1 MPADEAASP
10 PISRSMNMMRTWI
23 FGVLAVALLTLAL
36 VGCAAEEPAA
46 PAYQATQPAS
56 GGSAVVVP
64 DLSANARTGEQVFNA
79 NCALCHGPNA
89 SGTGLGPPLVHKIYE
104 PGHHQDFSIQ
114 SAVRNGVPAHH
125 WQFGNMLPVPTVA
138 DEDIPNIICYIR
150 ELQRA
155 NGIIAPDATIA
166 AC

>member
-1 MPADEAASP
+1 MGRPCVTKLMKALRGWA
-10 PISRSMNMMRTWI
+10 
-23 FGVLAVALLTLAL
+23 FGSLAIALLAL
-36 VGCAAEEPAA
+36 VLAACSAEEP
-46 PAYQATQPAS
+46 PASSYSATQPATA
-56 GGSAVVVP
+56 AVAVTVP
-64 DLSANARTGEQVFNA
+64 DLSENAQVGERTFNA

-104 PGHHQDFSIQ
+104 PGHHQDFTIQ

-125 WQFGNMLPVPTVA
+125 WPFGNMPPVPAVA
-138 DEDIPNIICYIR
+138 EEDIPDIICYIR

-155 NGIIAPDATIA
+155 NGIIAPDANIA

>member
-1 MPADEAASP
+1 
-10 PISRSMNMMRTWI
+10 MMRAWMLS
-23 FGVLAVALLTLAL
+23 VLAVSLLALAL
-36 VGCAAEEPAA
+36 VGCSAEEPAA
-46 PAYQATQPAS
+46 PAYQDTQPAS
-56 GGSAVVVP
+56 GDSAVAVVVP

-155 NGIIAPDATIA
+155 NGIIPPDATIA

>member
-1 MPADEAASP
+1 MKTIRTYATGLIAA
-10 PISRSMNMMRTWI
+10 
-23 FGVLAVALLTLAL
+23 GLAALMVA
-36 VGCAAEEPAA
+36 GCSAEEPAPSGYGAA
-46 PAYQATQPAS
+46 PSTGS
-56 GGSAVVVP
+56 TSAVVIP
-64 DLSANARTGEQVFNA
+64 DLSQTARNGEQVFNA

-104 PGHHQDFSIQ
+104 PGHHQDFSFQ

-125 WQFGNMLPVPTVA
+125 WQFGNMAPVPTVT
-138 DEDIPNIICYIR
+138 DEDIPKIICYIR

-155 NGIIAPDATIA
+155 NGIIEPGAEIA

>member
-1 MPADEAASP
+1 
-10 PISRSMNMMRTWI
+10 MMRTWAL
-23 FGVLAVALLTLAL
+23 GVLGLVLLTLAL
-36 VGCAAEEPAA
+36 VGCSAEEPAA
-46 PAYQATQPAS
+46 PAYQVTQPAS
-56 GGSAVVVP
+56 GASAVAVP

-104 PGHHQDFSIQ
+104 PGHHQDFAIQ

-138 DEDIPNIICYIR
+138 DEDIPSIICYIR

>member
-1 MPADEAASP
+1 
-10 PISRSMNMMRTWI
+10 MNTLRAFATGLI
-23 FGVLAVALLTLAL
+23 AVAIMAFALA
-36 VGCAAEEPAA
+36 GCSAEEPAA
-46 PAYQATQPAS
+46 PGYSAPQSS
-56 GGSAVVVP
+56 GDAPAVVVP
-64 DLSANARTGEQVFNA
+64 ALSDKARSGEQVFNA

-104 PGHHQDFSIQ
+104 PGHHQDFSFQ

-125 WQFGNMLPVPTVA
+125 WQFGNMPPVPTVT
-138 DEDIPNIICYIR
+138 DEDIPKIICYIR

-155 NGIIAPDATIA
+155 NGIIEPGAEIA

>member
-1 MPADEAASP
+1 MNAAQ
-10 PISRSMNMMRTWI
+10 RTV
-23 FGVLAVALLTLAL
+23 FAALATLLAALAI
-36 VGCAAEEPAA
+36 VGCSSEEPATGG
-46 PAYQATQPAS
+46 YQSVAS
-56 GGSAVVVP
+56 DTPLPAVVVP
-64 DLSANARTGEQVFNA
+64 SLSDNARAGERVFNA

-89 SGTGLGPPLVHKIYE
+89 SGTGLGPPLVHQIYE
-104 PGHHQDFSIQ
+104 PGHHQDFTIE

-125 WQFGNMLPVPTVA
+125 WQFGNMPAVPAVS

-155 NGIIAPDATIA
+155 NGIIAPDADIA

>member
-1 MPADEAASP
+1 MNRLGRWALVMLAA
-10 PISRSMNMMRTWI
+10 M
-23 FGVLAVALLTLAL
+23 LLMLAL
-36 VGCAAEEPAA
+36 AGCSAGEP
-46 PAYQATQPAS
+46 PVPSYSATQPAS
-56 GGSAVVVP
+56 DAVAVVVP
-64 DLSANARTGEQVFNA
+64 NLSANARAGEQVFNA
-79 NCALCHGPNA
+79 NCVLCHGPNA

-104 PGHHQDFSIQ
+104 PGHHQDFTIQ

-125 WQFGNMLPVPTVA
+125 WPFGNMPPVPAVS

-155 NGIIAPDATIA
+155 NGIIAPDADIA

>member
-1 MPADEAASP
+1 MLMNAA
-10 PISRSMNMMRTWI
+10 RRTV
-23 FGVLAVALLTLAL
+23 FGVLAVALLALAL
-36 VGCAAEEPAA
+36 AGCSAEEPPA
-46 PAYQATQPAS
+46 PSYSATQPVSDTA
-56 GGSAVVVP
+56 AVVVP
-64 DLSANARTGEQVFNA
+64 DLSSNARAGEQVFNA

-89 SGTGLGPPLVHKIYE
+89 SGTALGPPLVHKIYE
-104 PGHHQDFSIQ
+104 PGHHQDFTIQ

-125 WQFGNMLPVPTVA
+125 WPFGNMPPVPVVS

-155 NGIIAPDATIA
+155 NGIIAPDADIA

>member
-1 MPADEAASP
+1 
-10 PISRSMNMMRTWI
+10 MNTLRAWV
-23 FGVLAVALLTLAL
+23 FGGLAMALLALTLA
-36 VGCAAEEPAA
+36 GCSPGEPPA
-46 PAYQATQPAS
+46 PSYSATQPISDAV
-56 GGSAVVVP
+56 AVVVP
-64 DLSANARTGEQVFNA
+64 DLSANARAGEQVFNA

-104 PGHHQDFSIQ
+104 PGHHQDFTIQ

-125 WQFGNMLPVPTVA
+125 WPFGNMPPAPAVS

-155 NGIIAPDATIA
+155 NGIIAPDADIA

>member
-1 MPADEAASP
+1 MLRAWMFS
-10 PISRSMNMMRTWI
+10 
-23 FGVLAVALLTLAL
+23 VLAVSLLAL
-36 VGCAAEEPAA
+36 VLVGCSAEEPTP
-46 PAYQATQPAS
+46 PAYQASQPAS
-56 GGSAVVVP
+56 GDSAVAVVVP
-64 DLSANARTGEQVFNA
+64 DLSANARAGEQAFNA

-138 DEDIPNIICYIR
+138 DDDIPNIICYIR

-155 NGIIAPDATIA
+155 NGIIPPDATIA

>member
-1 MPADEAASP
+1 
-10 PISRSMNMMRTWI
+10 MNALRGWA
-23 FGVLAVALLTLAL
+23 FGGLATALLAVALAACSAENPPAL
-36 VGCAAEEPAA
+36 G
-46 PAYQATQPAS
+46 YSATQPAS
-56 GGSAVVVP
+56 GAAAVVVP
-64 DLSANARTGEQVFNA
+64 SLSENARAGEQVFNA
-79 NCALCHGPNA
+79 NCVLCHGPNA

-104 PGHHQDFSIQ
+104 PGHHQDFTIQ

-125 WQFGNMLPVPTVA
+125 WQFGNMPPVPAVT

-155 NGIIAPDATIA
+155 NGIIAPDAAIA

>member
-1 MPADEAASP
+1 
-10 PISRSMNMMRTWI
+10 MNALRGW
-23 FGVLAVALLTLAL
+23 AYALLAAAFLAL
-36 VGCAAEEPAA
+36 VLVACSAEETPAPSYH
-46 PAYQATQPAS
+46 PAQPAS
-56 GGSAVVVP
+56 GAPAVVVP
-64 DLSANARTGEQVFNA
+64 SLSENARAGEQVFNA

-104 PGHHQDFSIQ
+104 PGHHQDFTIQ

-125 WQFGNMLPVPTVA
+125 WQFGNMAPVPAVS

-155 NGIIAPDATIA
+155 NGIIAPDAEIT

>member
-1 MPADEAASP
+1 
-10 PISRSMNMMRTWI
+10 MNGMRGCV
-23 FGVLAVALLTLAL
+23 FVVLAVAMVAL
-36 VGCAAEEPAA
+36 VLAGCSGAEPPTQIPPATPVSGSELPVVEPALWERA
-46 PAYQATQPAS
+46 EA
-56 GGSAVVVP
+56 GK
-64 DLSANARTGEQVFNA
+64 RVFNA

-104 PGHHQDFSIQ
+104 PGHHQDFTIQ

-125 WQFGNMLPVPTVA
+125 WQFGNMPPVPTVS
-138 DEDIPNIICYIR
+138 DEDVPNIICYIR

-155 NGIIAPDATIA
+155 NGIIAPDANLA

>member
-1 MPADEAASP
+1 
-10 PISRSMNMMRTWI
+10 MNMMRTWI

-36 VGCAAEEPAA
+36 VGCSTEEPAA
-46 PAYQATQPAS
+46 PAYQVTQPAS
-56 GGSAVVVP
+56 GASAVAVP

-104 PGHHQDFSIQ
+104 PGHHQDFAIQ

-138 DEDIPNIICYIR
+138 DEDIPSIICYIR

>member
-1 MPADEAASP
+1 MTK
-10 PISRSMNMMRTWI
+10 SMKALRGWALGSI
-23 FGVLAVALLTLAL
+23 VVALVAFALA
-36 VGCAAEEPAA
+36 GCSAEEPPA
-46 PAYQATQPAS
+46 PSYSATQPAS
-56 GGSAVVVP
+56 DAVAVAVP
-64 DLSANARTGEQVFNA
+64 DLSENARSGERTFNA
-79 NCALCHGPNA
+79 NCVLCHGPNA

-104 PGHHQDFSIQ
+104 PGHHQDFTIQ
-114 SAVRNGVPAHH
+114 SAVRNGVPSHH
-125 WQFGNMLPVPTVA
+125 WPFGNMPPVPAVS

>member
-1 MPADEAASP
+1 M
-10 PISRSMNMMRTWI
+10 SMNALRGLT
-23 FGVLAVALLTLAL
+23 FSLLTAGLLAL
-36 VGCAAEEPAA
+36 AFAGCASEEPPA
-46 PAYQATQPAS
+46 PRYHATQPAS
-56 GGSAVVVP
+56 GSPAVVVP
-64 DLSANARTGEQVFNA
+64 DLSANARAGEQVFNA

-104 PGHHQDFSIQ
+104 PGHHQDFTIQ

-125 WQFGNMLPVPTVA
+125 WQFGNMPPVPAVT

>member
-1 MPADEAASP
+1 MNAAQ
-10 PISRSMNMMRTWI
+10 RMV
-23 FGVLAVALLTLAL
+23 FGVLAAALLALAL
-36 VGCAAEEPAA
+36 VGCSAEEPPA
-46 PAYQATQPAS
+46 PGYSATQPVSDMA
-56 GGSAVVVP
+56 AVVVP
-64 DLSANARTGEQVFNA
+64 DLSANARAGEQVFNA
-79 NCALCHGPNA
+79 NCALCHGPSA

-104 PGHHQDFSIQ
+104 PGHHQDFTIQ

-125 WQFGNMLPVPTVA
+125 WQFGNMPPVPAVS

-155 NGIIAPDATIA
+155 NGIIAPDADIA

>member
-1 MPADEAASP
+1 
-10 PISRSMNMMRTWI
+10 MNAFRGLALGVTI
-23 FGVLAVALLTLAL
+23 LALTALVLA
-36 VGCAAEEPAA
+36 GCAAEEPPA
-46 PAYQATQPAS
+46 PAYDATQPAS
-56 GGSAVVVP
+56 GSQPVAVP
-64 DLSANARTGEQVFNA
+64 DLSANARSGEQVFNA

-104 PGHHQDFSIQ
+104 PGHHQDFSFQ

-125 WQFGNMLPVPTVA
+125 WQFGNMPPVPTVM
-138 DEDIPNIICYIR
+138 DEDIPKIICYIR

-155 NGIIAPDATIA
+155 NGIIAPDAEIA

>member
-1 MPADEAASP
+1 MKVLRGWALGSVVVALV
-10 PISRSMNMMRTWI
+10 TL
-23 FGVLAVALLTLAL
+23 VLA
-36 VGCAAEEPAA
+36 GCAGEEP
-46 PAYQATQPAS
+46 PEPSYSPTQPSSDAI
-56 GGSAVVVP
+56 AVVVP
-64 DLSANARTGEQVFNA
+64 NLSENARAGEQVFNA
-79 NCALCHGPNA
+79 NCVLCHGPNA

-104 PGHHQDFSIQ
+104 PGHHQDFTIQ

-125 WQFGNMLPVPTVA
+125 WPFGNMPPVPAAAVS

-155 NGIIAPDATIA
+155 NGIISPDATIA

>member
-1 MPADEAASP
+1 MLRAW
-10 PISRSMNMMRTWI
+10 M
-23 FGVLAVALLTLAL
+23 FGVLAVALLALAL
-36 VGCAAEEPAA
+36 VGCSDGEPPA
-46 PAYQATQPAS
+46 PSYQATQPPS
-56 GGSAVVVP
+56 GSPAVVVP
-64 DLSANARTGEQVFNA
+64 DLSANARAGEQVFNA

-104 PGHHQDFSIQ
+104 PGHHQDFTIQ

-125 WQFGNMLPVPTVA
+125 WQFGNMPPVPAVS
-138 DEDIPNIICYIR
+138 DEDVPNIICYIR

-155 NGIIAPDATIA
+155 NGIIAPDADIA

>member
-1 MPADEAASP
+1 
-10 PISRSMNMMRTWI
+10 MMRTWAL
-23 FGVLAVALLTLAL
+23 GVLGLVLLTLAL
-36 VGCAAEEPAA
+36 VGCSAEEPAA
-46 PAYQATQPAS
+46 PAYQATQPVS
-56 GGSAVVVP
+56 GDSAVEVVVP

-104 PGHHQDFSIQ
+104 PGHHQDFAIQ

-125 WQFGNMLPVPTVA
+125 WQFGNMLPVPTVS

>member
-1 MPADEAASP
+1 MPRLVNTQIGSALA
-10 PISRSMNMMRTWI
+10 
-23 FGVLAVALLTLAL
+23 VLAMAVLAL
-36 VGCAAEEPAA
+36 AACSAEEPPAQSYSAA
-46 PAYQATQPAS
+46 RPAADTV
-56 GGSAVVVP
+56 AVVVP
-64 DLSANARTGEQVFNA
+64 DLSENAQAGERTFNA

-104 PGHHQDFSIQ
+104 PGHHQDFTIE

-125 WQFGNMLPVPTVA
+125 WQFGNMLPVPTVS
-138 DEDIPNIICYIR
+138 DEEIPNIICYIR

-155 NGIIAPDATIA
+155 NGIIPPDANIA